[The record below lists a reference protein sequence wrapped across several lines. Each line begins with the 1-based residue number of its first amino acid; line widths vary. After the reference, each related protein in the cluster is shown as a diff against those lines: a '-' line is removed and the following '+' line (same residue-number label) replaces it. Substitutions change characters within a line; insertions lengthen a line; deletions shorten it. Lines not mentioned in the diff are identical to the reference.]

1 MDSSNA
7 ASAGDPA
14 GRGPWTLA
22 WRLFAPLAMWLVLAK
37 TLLVMSALHAA
48 PYAGSGGAAL
58 LQWLWSFTLL
68 RFALALLA
76 GWVIQQLAFPRHR
89 WLGLP
94 IAACLM
100 VALAVAVSLFK
111 ASPSWLDA
119 LQLWSG
125 TAWGQLWGLGAC
137 LWRDAISL
145 ALVVLV
151 AGLVLWIVPARARV
165 AAVRTLQVL
174 VVLLCALVGIDLA
187 YELGTGQPASLR
199 VLHFA
204 ATHLPEML
212 PLIRSETTPLGLLA
226 IAGGILLAVAWAWR
240 ERRLAYAPLTR
251 GMRGQAVGAATLA
264 LSLAFFLPAPSPLL
278 LPLLRHAESKLID
291 LARSLAPRPVDE
303 ASASVRQAFE
313 RSRYPPWYDDHLI
326 LRPTPQAKDRNVVL
340 VMLESVRAKSTSLHD
355 PGLRTTPFL
364 KDLADKGLLIEEM
377 SAVIP
382 RTAAAWMAI
391 LGGKYP
397 LSNER
402 TADWVHAHG
411 REPEARSLVS
421 ALGGIGYATA
431 FFTPTDLR
439 FQNDVEMVDA
449 FGFDTVKTEIEL
461 TRPGAERVTY
471 FGVADELMVQPILD
485 WSQAQR
491 QAQRPFFAAIMTN
504 VGHHDFRTPAS
515 WRKVRFEGVS
525 NPQLEAYYNCLL
537 YVDGVLR
544 QLVDGYRALGL
555 LEDTVF
561 VFVGDHGQMF
571 DEHNARQTYNAVYQ
585 EGLHVPAL
593 IYAPGMPLGPG
604 VVKGPRL
611 QVDIL
616 PTIAELLGYS
626 IEGARLPGVSL
637 LQPVAA
643 DRRLFFS
650 SSIDWTF
657 LAARRGSRK
666 YIYSFDRK
674 PMEVFDL
681 ERDPHEAQPLQIDE
695 QELAQVRR
703 EMLEWRMQAALSM
716 MARPAASGEWTLAG
730 NRRP

>member
-1 MDSSNA
+1 MDASKA
-7 ASAGDPA
+7 ASASDPA

-22 WRLFAPLAMWLVLAK
+22 WRLFAPLAVWLVLAK

-48 PYAGSGGAAL
+48 PYGGSGGAAL

-76 GWVIQQLAFPRHR
+76 GLVIQQLAFPRHR

-111 ASPSWLDA
+111 TGPSWLDA

-125 TAWGQLWGLGAC
+125 TAWGQLWGLAAC
-137 LWRDAISL
+137 LWRDAVSL
-145 ALVVLV
+145 AVLV
-151 AGLVLWIVPARARV
+151 LAAGLTIWIVPARARV
-165 AAVRTLQVL
+165 AAVRVLQVL
-174 VVLLCALVGIDLA
+174 VVLLCAVVGIDLA
-187 YELGTGQPASLR
+187 YELSTGQPASLR
-199 VLHFA
+199 VLRFV
-204 ATHLPEML
+204 ATHLLEML
-212 PLIRSETTPLGLLA
+212 PLIRAETTPLGLLA
-226 IAGGILLAVAWAWR
+226 IAGGILLAMAWAWR
-240 ERRLAYAPLTR
+240 ERRLAYAPPAH
-251 GMRGQAVGAATLA
+251 GMRSHAAGAATLA
-264 LSLAFFLPAPSPLL
+264 LALAIFLPAPSPLL

-291 LARSLAPRPVDE
+291 LARSMQHTPRDE
-303 ASASVRQAFE
+303 AREDVMEAFE
-313 RSRYPPWYDDHLI
+313 RSRRPPWHDDHLI
-326 LRPTPQAKDRNVVL
+326 LRPTPQARDRNVVL
-340 VMLESVRAKSTSLHD
+340 VMLESVRAKSTTLHD
-355 PGLRTTPFL
+355 PGLPTTPFL
-364 KDLADKGLLIEEM
+364 KELADQGLRIDDM
-377 SAVIP
+377 NAVIP

-397 LSNER
+397 LANER
-402 TADWVHAHG
+402 TADWVQAHG
-411 REPEARSLVS
+411 REPEARSLAS
-421 ALGGIGYATA
+421 ALRDIGYATG

-449 FGFDTVKTEIEL
+449 LGFDTVKTEIEL

-471 FGVADELMVQPILD
+471 FGVADELMVRPILD

-515 WRKVRFEGVS
+515 WQKVRFEGVS
-525 NPQLEAYYNCLL
+525 NPQLQAYYNCLL

-593 IYAPGMPLGPG
+593 IYAPGMPLVPR
-604 VVKGPRL
+604 VVKGARL

-616 PTIAELLGYS
+616 PTIAELLGYR
-626 IEGARLPGVSL
+626 IEGAQLPGVSL

-681 ERDPHEAQPLQIDE
+681 ERDPDEAHPLQIGK

-703 EMLEWRMQAALSM
+703 EMLQWRMQTTLSM
-716 MARPAASGEWTLAG
+716 MAKPVAGGEWTLAG
-730 NRRP
+730 NGRP